1 MSQTTLE
8 VFEAHESDKYTEELI
23 FLPGEFRLSHAGLV
37 SVPYFATVMPLQD
50 LVGQIKLVED
60 IPEDVLRNWSLEE
73 LFQRDISQKRVER
86 ELVNRYLKDSRKISF
101 FNSLTIALLPKN
113 GAIIEEYYG
122 EPDSKPIGRG
132 DGWQR
137 IDVGNICIEHLTGQ
151 GIGVIRWHKEKIFP
165 VAIDGQHRLA
175 ALRKYCEERKKYL
188 ENSQEIN
195 TKISLILLVLD
206 ERVGFKGRSEK
217 PIIETLREIFI
228 DLNKNARQVPKS
240 RRILLEDLDIQ
251 SLCVRTL
258 LADKAKK
265 SSSDVLPLPIV
276 TWRNDEAKFDSG
288 YSITSVLNL
297 NEIVSYCLNRASF
310 EAIEEEDE
318 EVIEEEEEEK
328 EKEKKKIQRYVDR
341 LTAKLVLKPEV
352 EESIKKHI
360 QSCVSRKEPF
370 SFEDSHLKALKDA
383 FHQQWAPHIVRVFRE
398 FAPYKTYLST
408 AKEIGA
414 IDKMLADY
422 LLLTAEKRKEFEE
435 RKIIEDTTFNPD
447 SQLKEPLKTLENSKT
462 NEWAFQVVF
471 QKALFINLL
480 ELESESSSFLDD
492 EVGRKD
498 FLTWWIAQINA
509 LHKRGVFNL
518 DWKAG
523 RKKADLWLGIAKN
536 PGSGSIQYS
545 QASANRISSFITLCI
560 YFKHGDTQQD
570 GSKFADS
577 LIDNSESLP
586 KIARS
591 AFKTLRNGLESLIK
605 VQLNTDE
612 IDDKQVEREIK
623 RELVK
628 RLEAIQG

>member
-1 MSQTTLE
+1 MSQVILE
-8 VFEAHESDKYTEELI
+8 GFKAQEPNKYTEELI
-23 FLPGEFRLSHAGLV
+23 FIPGEFRLSHNGSV
-37 SVPYFATVMPLQD
+37 SVPYFTAVMPLRD
-50 LVGQIKLVED
+50 LVSQIKLVED
-60 IPEDVLRNWSLEE
+60 IPEEVLLDWSLEE
-73 LFQRDISQKRVER
+73 LFQRDIDKKRVQK
-86 ELVNRYLKDSRKISF
+86 ELVNSYLNNSRKISF

-113 GAIIEEYYG
+113 GVIIEKCYG
-122 EPDSKPIGRG
+122 EPDSKPTGRG
-132 DGWQR
+132 KGWER
-137 IDVGNICIEHLTGQ
+137 IDVGNVCIEHLIGQ
-151 GIGVIRWHKEKIFP
+151 GIGVIRWHKDKVFP

-175 ALRKYCEERKKYL
+175 ALRKYYEERKKYL
-188 ENSQEIN
+188 ENSPEFE

-206 ERVGFKGRSEK
+206 KRVGFKERSEK

-228 DLNKNARQVPKS
+228 DLNKNARHVPKS
-240 RRILLEDLDIQ
+240 RLILLQNQDIQ

-297 NEIVSYCLNRASF
+297 EYIVSYCLNRASL
-310 EAIEEEDE
+310 EAIEEEE
-318 EVIEEEEEEK
+318 EEIEEEEEEK
-328 EKEKKKIQRYVDR
+328 EKEKKRIQRYVDR

-360 QSCVSRKEPF
+360 QSCVSKKEPF
-370 SFEDSHLKALKDA
+370 SFEDSHLKALKED
-383 FHQQWAPHIVRVFRE
+383 FRQQWAPHIVRVFRE
-398 FAPYKTYLST
+398 FVPYKQYFST

-422 LLLTAEKRKEFEE
+422 LLLTVEKRKEFEK
-435 RKIIEDTTFNPD
+435 RKTMEPVAFDTD
-447 SQLKEPLKTLENSKT
+447 SQLKEPLKKLENLKT

-480 ELESESSSFLDD
+480 ELESESLSFFDD
-492 EVGRKD
+492 EINRKD
-498 FLTWWIAQINA
+498 FLTWWIDQINA
-509 LHKRGVFNL
+509 LYKQGVFNL

-523 RKKADLWLGIAKN
+523 KKKADLWLGIANN

-570 GSKFADS
+570 EGKFAAS
-577 LIDNSESLP
+577 LIDDSESLP
-586 KIARS
+586 KVARN
-591 AFKTLRNGLESLIK
+591 AFKTVSNGLESLIK
-605 VQLNTDE
+605 AKMNAYE
-612 IDDKQVEREIK
+612 IDDKQMTKEIK
-623 RELVK
+623 AELVK
-628 RLEAIQG
+628 RFKAIQG